1 MQLIIALSI
10 CILVSYLFVILSR
23 KLNLSSIIGM
33 FFAGL
38 FLGIT
43 ALRNILLEPNSVFIS
58 HLGEMGLVFLMFI
71 AGLEIS
77 WREFCIE
84 EKEAGYISIFATIT
98 PFLLAFLIFI
108 SLDFSFSSAII
119 IGICMSITA
128 EATKAKELLDLKKIK
143 SRVGSLMMVS
153 GIIDDLIGMT
163 FFIISVYWF
172 SGKLILQESF
182 VFFCAIMFF
191 FIGIFVHK
199 YIGRKTHIVHVLE
212 KIAMFGIIPFFF
224 ITTGLN
230 FSMASIAFNPALF
243 GLILVIA
250 ISGKII
256 GVLFAKPFVNLSLK
270 QIHLVGWA
278 MNSRGAIELGLV
290 FIAFKFELIDVNIYS
305 ALVLTALVTTLIF
318 PFIIKKMIKSDPKIM
333 D

>member
-84 EKEAGYISIFATIT
+84 EKEAGYISVFATIT
-98 PFLLAFLIFI
+98 PFLFAFIIFI
-108 SLDFSFSSAII
+108 SMGFSFASAII
-119 IGICMSITA
+119 IGICMSTTA

-143 SRVGSLMMVS
+143 SRVGSLMMGS

-163 FFIISVYWF
+163 FFIISIYWF

-191 FIGIFVHK
+191 FIGILVHK
-199 YIGRKTHIVHVLE
+199 YIGRKTHVVHILE
-212 KIAMFGIIPFFF
+212 KVAMFAIIPFF
-224 ITTGLN
+224 
-230 FSMASIAFNPALF
+230 
-243 GLILVIA
+243 GLILIIA
-250 ISGKII
+250 ISGKIM

-270 QIHLVGWA
+270 QIYLVGWA
-278 MNSRGAIELGLV
+278 MNSRGAIELAFA
-290 FIAFKFELIDVNIYS
+290 FIAFKFGFIDVNIYS

-318 PFIIKKMIKSDPKIM
+318 PFIIKKMINGDPNIM